1 MIFADSAEAELAY
14 AAGQVDLQARVKVR
28 IKETR
33 FDYGADPVTETRVI
47 DTTVGRALLWRIVPE
62 GLSFD
67 MVNQPMVKKA
77 ISRIINQCYRV
88 VGLKST
94 VVFAD
99 RLMYTGYEYSTK
111 SGSSIGVNDFEIP
124 DEKAS
129 MLDRANAEVT
139 EIEEQYAAG
148 LVTQGEKYNKVIDIW
163 SRTNDQVA
171 KSMMDSLSKETVTNR
186 DGDEEEQTSFNSVY
200 MYADSGA
207 RGSPAQIRQLA
218 GMRGLMAKPDG
229 SIIETPIVA
238 NFREGLNVLQYFIST
253 HGARKGL
260 ADTALKT
267 ANSGYLTRRL
277 VDVAQDVVV
286 TEQDCGTD
294 EGLVMTPVI
303 DGGDIIESLPN
314 RVLGRIVAQ
323 DVCKPGTDE
332 VILDAGT
339 MIDELWMRRLEELGI
354 DEIIVRSPITCKT
367 RYGICSTCYGRD
379 LGRGHQVNLGEAI
392 GVVAAQSIGE
402 PGTQL
407 TMRTFHIGG
416 AASGQA

>member
-1 MIFADSAEAELAY
+1 
-14 AAGQVDLQARVKVR
+14 
-28 IKETR
+28 
-33 FDYGADPVTETRVI
+33 
-47 DTTVGRALLWRIVPE
+47 
-62 GLSFD
+62 

-129 MLDRANAEVT
+129 MFDRANAEVT

-218 GMRGLMAKPDG
+218 GMRGLMAKPRWLDHRD
-229 SIIETPIVA
+229 A
-238 NFREGLNVLQYFIST
+238 NCGELP
-253 HGARKGL
+253 
-260 ADTALKT
+260 
-267 ANSGYLTRRL
+267 RR
-277 VDVAQDVVV
+277 
-286 TEQDCGTD
+286 
-294 EGLVMTPVI
+294 P
-303 DGGDIIESLPN
+303 
-314 RVLGRIVAQ
+314 
-323 DVCKPGTDE
+323 
-332 VILDAGT
+332 
-339 MIDELWMRRLEELGI
+339 
-354 DEIIVRSPITCKT
+354 
-367 RYGICSTCYGRD
+367 
-379 LGRGHQVNLGEAI
+379 
-392 GVVAAQSIGE
+392 
-402 PGTQL
+402 
-407 TMRTFHIGG
+407 
-416 AASGQA
+416 